1 MQTNVKQKLVESFEA
16 LALFIVS
23 LCNMKSEKGNDE
35 NLANSLEK

>member
-23 LCNMKSEKGNDE
+23 DCTMKSEKGNDE
-35 NLANSLEK
+35 NVASS